1 MKRMTVWKF
10 SGLACLLL
18 ISFTLLAGMTT
29 HKFVEDPGTSF
40 AQDTCSDR
48 VEDCKLPVRFV
59 GDKDGCACF
68 ACEHGKKTQRL
79 VCTKD
84 ETNKR
89 LLFQKVRDSSAGYR

>member
-1 MKRMTVWKF
+1 MKKMTVWKF

-18 ISFTLLAGMTT
+18 ISFTLLAGMTP
-29 HKFVEDPGTSF
+29 HRFVEEPGTSF
-40 AQDTCSDR
+40 GQDTCSDR

-89 LLFQKVRDSSAGYR
+89 LLFQKVRDSGAG